1 MALMVVPS
9 SVPRT
14 TPKKYTTA
22 PTLSEILRCESR
34 QASSIGPAVIS
45 SFLFI
50 PHFELDA
57 LRFPSGFHHAAF
69 YVLAFYSRHSAFKRF
84 RTPHSAFCICINR
97 LGLAETMTLHRPL
110 SKDSFLSDNQVRP
123 PSRWILE
130 LPPAEEI

>member
-1 MALMVVPS
+1 MRWKVSYSMALMVAPS

-57 LRFPSGFHHAAF
+57 LRFPSDFRHAAF
-69 YVLAFYSRHSAFKRF
+69 YVLAFYSRHSASCIPQSYHPPWTGGNNDTSSPAFKR
-84 RTPHSAFCICINR
+84 
-97 LGLAETMTLHRPL
+97 
-110 SKDSFLSDNQVRP
+110 
-123 PSRWILE
+123 
-130 LPPAEEI
+130 